1 MDMQEECEK
10 CGVERLIRRLV
21 EMQSDNR
28 GYSLQILEER

>member
-1 MDMQEECEK
+1 MTH

-28 GYSLQILEER
+28 GYSLQFSEER